1 MDILTIWLG
10 IIIIPTLMI
19 TLIPLVNAIFNTE
32 VKEVIETVIDNIEF
46 YIWSFNTN
54 LLLIM
59 IASIM
64 AIKVVKFILKLIK
77 PTE

>member
-1 MDILTIWLG
+1 MDILTIGLG

-19 TLIPLVNAIFNTE
+19 TLVPLVNAIFNPE

-54 LLLIM
+54 ILLIM
-59 IASIM
+59 LASIM